1 MNEEPRY
8 NHIYYQSTTVH
19 SQLID
24 IVGETATALSEV
36 QAPIDWHALFGN
48 ACPVEIEIGSGKGRF
63 LLEVSKQH
71 PAINY
76 IGIERAQKYVELTRE
91 RFQKYMRHNEA
102 SLHLAKAPPAPA
114 NTQPNTPCQRTLGAD
129 TPKFTNVRLVWT
141 DATYFLTRYV
151 PTESVQAY
159 HIYFPDPWPK
169 KRQRKRRIFRN
180 QDFLAALARTLS
192 AGGKLYV
199 VTDYAEYFAELQERI
214 SQQSPLQRVT
224 LELPPEEHHIPT
236 NFELKYLAEGRQ
248 IYRAVY
254 EKR

>member
-8 NHIYYQSTTVH
+8 NRLYYQSTTVH

-48 ACPVEIEIGSGKGRF
+48 ARPIEIEIGCGKGRF
-63 LLEVSKQH
+63 LLEASKRH
-71 PAINY
+71 PEMNY
-76 IGIERAQKYVELTRE
+76 VGIERAHKYVKLTRE
-91 RFQKYMRHNEA
+91 RFQKHIRHHEMLSEKKPIA
-102 SLHLAKAPPAPA
+102 AKIA
-114 NTQPNTPCQRTLGAD
+114 GA
-129 TPKFTNVRLVWT
+129 FTNVRLVWT
-141 DATYFLTRYV
+141 DATYFLMRYV

-180 QDFLAALARTLS
+180 QDFLASLARTLTT
-192 AGGKLYV
+192 GGRLHI

-214 SQQSPLQRVT
+214 SQRTPLHRVT
-224 LELPPEEHHIPT
+224 LELPPEQPHIPT
-236 NFELKYLAEGRQ
+236 SFELKYLAEGRE
-248 IYRAVY
+248 IYRVVY